1 MDRTHRVEHL
11 NHLGIVAEVC
21 REIGL
26 AAILD
31 RHAPQ
36 CRQQVSVGT
45 ATVALMLNG
54 LGFSNR
60 QLYLVPQFFADKPLE
75 MLLGAG
81 ITADDLNDDCFGRT
95 LDWLY
100 DHNVT
105 TLFAEIAVRAR
116 QIFGVKVER
125 THGDT
130 TSFSVHG
137 AYDNAPV
144 GEEDDENGEPA
155 LIGVTYGY
163 SRDHREDLKQW
174 MMGIVTS
181 GEGIPLFMQPLNGN
195 ASDKKSLLK
204 MITTLVQQ
212 MKASQE
218 SPGVYVADSG
228 LYSTENMTTLNTQT
242 PRVDWISRV
251 PETSALA
258 QEMTREAPEHW
269 TQSNDGTRQ
278 WWSRVVELAQ
288 GQERWIVVRTKEGET
303 RARATMAKNGAR
315 DLTEWTKKLWHLGHA
330 RFACQADAAAAL
342 TKALARQPAWLAI
355 ETALHQATKQMQRGR
370 PSKKADAQ
378 TVEVWSIQATVTL
391 LPDVLEAEAMR
402 RAAFIIGT
410 NLVEEPWTDEAIIQS
425 YRGQS
430 VVEKGFAFLKDP
442 LFLASSVFVKK
453 PERIMAIAFIMM
465 LCLLVYKL
473 AEFRVRQQLAATA
486 QTIPNQVR
494 KSTARPTMRWIF
506 QCFEGIDLLHSFLP
520 DGSHLM
526 QILRLTDL
534 HRLIL
539 RLLGPLYE
547 KSYFCCFQTAE

>member
-21 REIGL
+21 REIGI

-36 CRQQVSVGT
+36 SWQQVSVGT
-45 ATVALMLNG
+45 ATVALILNG

-60 QLYLVPQFFADKPLE
+60 QLYLVPQFFADKPIE
-75 MLLGAG
+75 MLLGPG
-81 ITADDLNDDCFGRT
+81 GTADELNDDCFGRT

-116 QIFGVKVER
+116 AIFGVKVER

-137 AYDNAPV
+137 AYENAPV
-144 GEEDDENGEPA
+144 CDGDAESGEPA

-174 MMGIVTS
+174 MLGIVTS

-195 ASDKKSLLK
+195 ASDKKSLMK
-204 MITTLVQQ
+204 MITTLVKQ
-212 MKASQE
+212 MKGSQE
-218 SPGVYVADSG
+218 PPGTYIADSG
-228 LYSTENMTTLNTQT
+228 LYCTENMTFLNMQQ

-251 PETSALA
+251 PETSTLA

-269 TQSNDGTRQ
+269 TQSDDGTRQ
-278 WWSRVVELAQ
+278 WWSRIVELEQ
-288 GQERWIVVRTKEGET
+288 GKERWIVVRTREGRG
-303 RARATMAKNGAR
+303 RARATMEKKGQR
-315 DLTEWTKKLWHLGHA
+315 DLTEWTKKLWHLGNE
-330 RFACQADAAAAL
+330 RFACQADAVAAL
-342 TKALARQPAWLAI
+342 TKALARKPAWFAI
-355 ETALHQATKQMQRGR
+355 ETALHQATKQMKRGR
-370 PSKKADAQ
+370 PSKKAEAQ
-378 TVEVWSIQATVTL
+378 TVEIWSIQATVTL
-391 LPDVLEAEAMR
+391 LPDALESEALR
-402 RAAFIIGT
+402 RAAFLIGT
-410 NLVEEPWTDEAIIQS
+410 NLVEESWTDEAIVQA

-453 PERIMAIAFIMM
+453 SARIMAIAFIMV

-494 KSTARPTMRWIF
+494 KPTARPTMRWIF
-506 QCFEGIDLLHSFLP
+506 QCFEGIDLLHAFLP

-547 KSYFCCFQTAE
+547 KSYFCLSQCAE